1 MLLDERTEFADNTEL
16 DQSGTDTDNL
26 GDVIDLGKARDI
38 GQGQQL
44 YLVIQVTVAFTS
56 AGGTATIVF
65 QLVSD
70 GTDTIATSG
79 QTIHA
84 MTTPLTITQLALG
97 KQYVIPVPSEG
108 LAYEQFLGLQQV
120 TAVQALTGGKVNA
133 FLTTEPTVKP
143 TTSYADA
150 AN

>member
-1 MLLDERTEFADNTEL
+1 MLLDERLEFADNTEL

-26 GDVIDLGKARDI
+26 GDVIDLGVARDI
-38 GQGQQL
+38 GHGQPL

-56 AGGTATIVF
+56 SGSTATIVF

-84 MTTPLTITQLALG
+84 KTTLLTIAQLAVG
-97 KQYVIPVPSEG
+97 KQYVIPIPSEG
-108 LAYEQFLGLQQV
+108 LAFERFLALQTV
-120 TAVQALTGGKVNA
+120 TGTEALTAGKVNA
-133 FLTTEPTVKP
+133 FLTTEPSVVP

>member
-1 MLLDERTEFADNTEL
+1 MLLDERLEFADNLAL
-16 DQSGTDTDNL
+16 DTSGTDTDNL
-26 GDVIDLGKARDI
+26 GDVIDLGVARDI
-38 GQGQQL
+38 GQGQQM
-44 YLVIQVTVAFTS
+44 YLVIQFTTTVTSSNA
-56 AGGTATIVF
+56 ATVVF

-84 MTTPLTITQLALG
+84 MTTPLSIAQMVAG
-97 KQYVIPVPSEG
+97 KMYVIPIPSEG
-108 LAYEQFLGLQQV
+108 LAYERFLALQTV
-120 TAVQALTGGKVNA
+120 TAAYALTAGKVNA
-133 FLTTEPTVKP
+133 FLTTEPTVAP